1 MSRVYLNGEFIPP
14 DQAKISVFD
23 RGFIFGDG
31 VYEVIPVFGGRMFR
45 LPHHLAR
52 LEASL
57 AAIQLRNPHSARQWA
72 DIFTRLL
79 AEEQHRDVPLAD
91 LRTENGTADQTVY
104 LQITRGVA
112 ARDHAFPPKISPTV
126 FAYAA
131 PLNYPSAEQ
140 LAKGVAAITT
150 TDIRWQR
157 CDIKSIALLANAL
170 LRQQAIE
177 QGAAEAI
184 LVRDG
189 LMTEGAASN
198 IFIVSGDRVITPP
211 KGPYI
216 LPGITRDLVVE
227 IAHSHKIGC
236 VEQSV
241 PIESLRSADEVW
253 MTSSTREILPI
264 TRIDGRPVGDG
275 KQGPMHRRVFA
286 LYKQYKQACARGE
299 VE

>member
-1 MSRVYLNGEFIPP
+1 MSFVYLNGEFIPS
-14 DQAKISVFD
+14 DEAKVSVFD

-57 AAIQLRNPHSARQWA
+57 TAIQLRNPHTARQWN
-72 DIFTRLL
+72 DIFTRLS
-79 AEEQHRDVPLAD
+79 AN
-91 LRTENGTADQTVY
+91 NGTVDQSVY

-112 ARDHAFPPKISPTV
+112 ARDHAFPPNISPTV
-126 FAYAA
+126 FAYAS
-131 PLNYPSAEQ
+131 PLNYPPAEQ

-150 TDIRWQR
+150 ADNRWQR

-177 QGAAEAI
+177 QGAVEAI

-227 IAHSHKIGC
+227 ITHSHDIDC
-236 VEQSV
+236 VEQPV
-241 PIESLRSADEVW
+241 PIGLLRSANEVW
-253 MTSSTREILPI
+253 MTSSTKEILPI
-264 TRIDGRPVGDG
+264 TRIDSRPVGDG
-275 KQGPMHRRVFA
+275 KQGPMHVRVFA
-286 LYKQYKQACARGE
+286 LYQQYKQAFIRGE
-299 VE
+299 VG

>member
-1 MSRVYLNGEFIPP
+1 MSLVYLNGEFIPP
-14 DQAKISVFD
+14 DQAKVSVFD

-57 AAIQLRNPHSARQWA
+57 TAIQLRNPHTARQWN
-72 DIFTRLL
+72 DIFTRLS
-79 AEEQHRDVPLAD
+79 AN
-91 LRTENGTADQTVY
+91 NGTVDQSVY

-112 ARDHAFPPKISPTV
+112 ARDHAFPPNISPTV
-126 FAYAA
+126 FAYAS
-131 PLNYPSAEQ
+131 PLNYPPAEQ

-150 TDIRWQR
+150 ADIRWQR

-177 QGAAEAI
+177 QGAVEAI

-227 IAHSHKIGC
+227 IAHSHDIDC
-236 VEQSV
+236 VEQPV
-241 PIESLRSADEVW
+241 PIESLRSANEVW
-253 MTSSTREILPI
+253 MTSSTKEILPI
-264 TRIDGRPVGDG
+264 TRIDSRPVGDG
-275 KQGPMHRRVFA
+275 KQGPMHVRVFA
-286 LYKQYKQACARGE
+286 LYQQYKQAFIRGE
-299 VE
+299 VG

>member
-1 MSRVYLNGEFIPP
+1 MSLVYLNGEFIPP
-14 DQAKISVFD
+14 DQAKVSVFD

-57 AAIQLRNPHSARQWA
+57 TAIQLRNPHTARQWN
-72 DIFTRLL
+72 DIFTRLS
-79 AEEQHRDVPLAD
+79 AN
-91 LRTENGTADQTVY
+91 NGTVDQSVY

-112 ARDHAFPPKISPTV
+112 ARDHAFPPNISPTV
-126 FAYAA
+126 FAYAS
-131 PLNYPSAEQ
+131 PLNYPPAEQ

-150 TDIRWQR
+150 ADNRWQR

-177 QGAAEAI
+177 QGAVEAI

-227 IAHSHKIGC
+227 IAHSHDIDC
-236 VEQSV
+236 VEQPV
-241 PIESLRSADEVW
+241 PIGSLRSANEVW
-253 MTSSTREILPI
+253 MTSSTKEILPI
-264 TRIDGRPVGDG
+264 TRIDSRPVGDG
-275 KQGPMHRRVFA
+275 KQGPMHVRVFA
-286 LYKQYKQACARGE
+286 LYQQYKQAFIRGE